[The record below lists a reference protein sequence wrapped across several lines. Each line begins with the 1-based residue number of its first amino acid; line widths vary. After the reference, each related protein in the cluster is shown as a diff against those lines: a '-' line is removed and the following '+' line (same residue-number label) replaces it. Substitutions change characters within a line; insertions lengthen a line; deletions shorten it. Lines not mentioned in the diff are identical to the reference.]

1 MNSFFDM
8 LESELGLDST
18 HGSIP
23 FSPTGLDLH
32 GE

>member
-1 MNSFFDM
+1 M